1 MSNIDGELADLLKVA
16 EEAQAGLDDEI
27 AAKRLEVEKRNE
39 KAEADERRKRL
50 VADGIPLRSLLAL
63 ENASETYAIKRAR
76 EFVNDAGDLGFLILS
91 GPRGTGKTVAAVW
104 LCAERHGTFLD
115 VARFCRINRYDEAQM
130 RPLETCRLL
139 VLDDLGQEFSDVK
152 GSFAATLDGLIN
164 ARYGAMLQTA
174 ITTNLT
180 ADDFKARYGER
191 VADRIRECGR
201 FVNVT
206 GESMR
211 RKP

>member
-1 MSNIDGELADLLKVA
+1 VSNIDADLTAILRRA
-16 EEAQAGLDDEI
+16 EEAQAEVGDEI
-27 AAKRLEVEKRNE
+27 AAKRREVEERISRE
-39 KAEADERRKRL
+39 ERAERRKRL
-50 VADGIPLRSLLAL
+50 IADGVPLRSLLAL
-63 ENASETYAIKRAR
+63 DASRETDAIRAAR
-76 EFVNDAGDLGFLILS
+76 AFVDGPDKCGFLILA
-91 GPRGTGKTVAAVW
+91 GTKGTGKTVAAAW

-115 VARFCRINRYDEAQM
+115 VARLCRINRYDEAQM

-139 VLDDLGQEFSDVK
+139 VLDDLGQEFSDAK
-152 GSFAATLDGLIN
+152 GSFAATLDGIIN
-164 ARYGAMLQTA
+164 ARYGAMLKTV

-201 FVNVT
+201 FIPVT

-211 RKP
+211 SKP